1 MTDKKHTNYQAPKPA
16 NNPKQKNLTNQNV
29 SRNVSRDIFNL
40 YNSHVLRGLQIKVRV
55 SLGHHLAVSASLL
68 QDSQHR
74 KTGPRAGF
82 FVPDDLPLPALCVVS
97 LYPHLY
103 PEKNNELWDTRIKLP
118 PGENRLI
125 KLK

>member
-1 MTDKKHTNYQAPKPA
+1 MEPRPDGGIGRRGGFKIRFRKKWEFESP
-16 NNPKQKNLTNQNV
+16 
-29 SRNVSRDIFNL
+29 S
-40 YNSHVLRGLQIKVRV
+40 
-55 SLGHHLAVSASLL
+55 GHHLAVPASLL

-82 FVPDDLPLPALCVVS
+82 FVPDDLPLPALCVAS

>member
-1 MTDKKHTNYQAPKPA
+1 M
-16 NNPKQKNLTNQNV
+16 
-29 SRNVSRDIFNL
+29 SRNVSRKTFHP
-40 YNSHVLRGLQIKVRV
+40 YKYHVVRGLQVKVRV

-97 LYPHLY
+97 LYPYLC
-103 PEKNNELWDTRIKLP
+103 PEKNTELWDTRIKLP